1 MYTEDKYKKYN
12 IVDWLSLHFSLLKW
26 RHSCFCQLAV
36 NISSAVTAQC
46 NWNVRSKVHTE
57 TGETERVCI
66 VFKLMQI

>member
-12 IVDWLSLHFSLLKW
+12 IVDWLSLRLKW